1 MLCHVIIKDR
11 ELIGFY
17 FDKKTENS
25 AKNIHQN
32 LIAPNDD
39 LFVWDKEINTDGLGS
54 SVQQS
59 PLMWELLIDGHHY
72 GTYKTISM
80 ACDIACRL
88 RAFIFEGMSVV
99 IVPYKDEMALYD
111 QIFMKPPFEEVRK
124 EVADLFDQLVSIN
137 CTGPCIIC
145 PARIPKHEKSTCVAL
160 LKQEKSFR
168 SLYATKKRKINKYF
182 P

>member
-25 AKNIHQN
+25 AKNIDQN

-145 PARIPKHEKSTCVAL
+145 PARIQKHGKKYVCCLVEAREIIQIALRDKEK
-160 LKQEKSFR
+160 E
-168 SLYATKKRKINKYF
+168 N
-182 P
+182 

>member
-17 FDKKTENS
+17 FDNKTENS
-25 AKNIHQN
+25 SKNIHQN

-145 PARIPKHEKSTCVAL
+145 PARIPKQGKKYVCSLVEAREIIQIALRDKEK
-160 LKQEKSFR
+160 E
-168 SLYATKKRKINKYF
+168 N
-182 P
+182 

>member
-145 PARIPKHEKSTCVAL
+145 PARIPKHEKKYVCCLVEAREIIQIAL
-160 LKQEKSFR
+160 RDKEKE
-168 SLYATKKRKINKYF
+168 N
-182 P
+182 

>member
-17 FDKKTENS
+17 FDKETENS

-72 GTYKTISM
+72 GTYKTIYM

-88 RAFIFEGMSVV
+88 RPFIFDGMSVV
-99 IVPYKDEMALYD
+99 IVPYKDEQALYD
-111 QIFMKPPFEEVRK
+111 QIFTKPQFEEFRK
-124 EVADLFDQLVSIN
+124 EVTGVMDYLATIN

-145 PARIPKHEKSTCVAL
+145 PARIPKQGKKMVCSLLEAREVIRLAINGKEK
-160 LKQEKSFR
+160 E
-168 SLYATKKRKINKYF
+168 N
-182 P
+182 

>member
-88 RAFIFEGMSVV
+88 REFIFEGMSVV

-145 PARIPKHEKSTCVAL
+145 PARIPKQGKKYVCSLVEAREIIQIALRDKEK
-160 LKQEKSFR
+160 E
-168 SLYATKKRKINKYF
+168 N
-182 P
+182 

>member
-17 FDKKTENS
+17 FDAE
-25 AKNIHQN
+25 NIHKN
-32 LIAPNDD
+32 LIEPNDD
-39 LFVWDKEINTDGLGS
+39 LLVWDKEINTDGLGS

-72 GTYKTISM
+72 GTYKTLNM

-88 RAFIFEGMSVV
+88 RAFIFEEMSVV
-99 IVPYKDEMALYD
+99 IVPYKDEMALYN
-111 QIFMKPPFEEVRK
+111 QIFTKPPFDEIRK
-124 EVADLFDQLVSIN
+124 EVEGVFDYLVSIN

-145 PARIPKHEKSTCVAL
+145 PARIPKQGKKYVCSLVEAREIIQIALRDKEK
-160 LKQEKSFR
+160 E
-168 SLYATKKRKINKYF
+168 N
-182 P
+182 